1 MRTAPPASGPSRCP
15 LPRRPPR
22 ASIRPPPWP
31 AIVTWTC
38 CWPRSRAN
46 STRTS
51 IPPSMPGWCTRWL
64 RRSRALPPPI
74 PTVPPGRRAQRPQM
88 LRPDPRQA
96 VAAVLALLLTAVAA
110 AQVTDGGQRIAA
122 LGAAERE
129 ELQRRA
135 ADWNALPAP
144 MRRARREAWLA
155 WRSLPAHERA
165 DMQAAREAWRE
176 LPIDRQ
182 QALRARFDALDAGI
196 RRGWLLG
203 PVLGADWPQLHA
215 LFAQVAP
222 DEREALLRALRALPA
237 QGRDD
242 LGVLAQRTPPQD
254 RAALRAGLLA
264 QPADKRAHWLRRR
277 VDP

>member
-1 MRTAPPASGPSRCP
+1 
-15 LPRRPPR
+15 
-22 ASIRPPPWP
+22 
-31 AIVTWTC
+31 
-38 CWPRSRAN
+38 
-46 STRTS
+46 
-51 IPPSMPGWCTRWL
+51 MP
-64 RRSRALPPPI
+64 
-74 PTVPPGRRAQRPQM
+74 
-88 LRPDPRQA
+88 RPDPRRA
-96 VAAVLALLLTAVAA
+96 LAAVLALLLAAPAA
-110 AQVTDGGQRIAA
+110 AQVMDGGQRIAA

-135 ADWNALPAP
+135 ADWDALPAP

-155 WRSLPAHERA
+155 WRNLPADERA
-165 DMQAAREAWRE
+165 DMEAAREAWRQ

-203 PVLGADWPQLHA
+203 PVLGEDWPQLHA

-237 QGRDD
+237 QGRAD

-264 QPADKRAHWLRRR
+264 QPADARAQWLRRR

>member
-1 MRTAPPASGPSRCP
+1 
-15 LPRRPPR
+15 
-22 ASIRPPPWP
+22 
-31 AIVTWTC
+31 
-38 CWPRSRAN
+38 
-46 STRTS
+46 
-51 IPPSMPGWCTRWL
+51 
-64 RRSRALPPPI
+64 
-74 PTVPPGRRAQRPQM
+74 M